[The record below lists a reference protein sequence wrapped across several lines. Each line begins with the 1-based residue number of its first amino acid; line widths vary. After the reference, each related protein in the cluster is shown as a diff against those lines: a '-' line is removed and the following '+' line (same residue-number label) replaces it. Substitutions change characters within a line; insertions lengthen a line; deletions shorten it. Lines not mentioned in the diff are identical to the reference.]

1 MKIPFFAL
9 ILSVFLS
16 ACASRPPVV
25 PAKAVDLPRYMGD
38 WYVIANIPY
47 WGEKDCY
54 GSLERYRL
62 LPDGTIDTRFIARKG
77 GFYGRK
83 YLVKSVARVTDP
95 VDNSQWEVLFLGGL
109 FKIRL
114 TILDVAP
121 DYRYAVVATPD
132 GKLAWIFS
140 RKPTLPARD
149 YAAALEVL
157 KANGIR
163 VERLEQV
170 PQVPWA

>member
-1 MKIPFFAL
+1 
-9 ILSVFLS
+9 
-16 ACASRPPVV
+16 
-25 PAKAVDLPRYMGD
+25 MGD

-47 WGEKDCY
+47 WGEKNCY

-62 LPDGTIDTRFIARKG
+62 LPDGLIDTRFIARKG

-95 VDNSQWEVLFLGGL
+95 VNNSQWEVLFLGGI
-109 FKIRL
+109 FKVRL

-121 DYRYAVVATPD
+121 DYRYAVVVTPD
-132 GKLAWIFS
+132 RKLAWIFS
-140 RKPTLPARD
+140 RKPTLSPGD
-149 YAAALEVL
+149 YAAAVEVL
-157 KANGIR
+157 KANDIK
-163 VERLEQV
+163 VERLELV